1 MKNEPVLIWS
11 AILVGLQ
18 VLTAGTA
25 LSDVIGLRLAGLLIL
40 IVAALQAGTTFYV
53 RGQVTP
59 TAKGKAPDA

>member
-1 MKNEPVLIWS
+1 VKNEPVLLWS
-11 AILVGLQ
+11 AVLVGLQ

-25 LSDVIGLRLAGLLIL
+25 LSDVIGLKVAGLFIL
-40 IVAALQAGTTFYV
+40 IVATLKAGTAFYV